1 MIHVAFVCLGNIC
14 RSPMAEAIMR
24 QRLQERGISDIK
36 VHSRGTGRWNLGEPP
51 HNGTQKILQKYH
63 IPYDGMFEP
72 DDDFDYI
79 IAMDQSNVDNIKQI
93 NPNLQGQLFKLL
105 EFSNMEESDVPDPY
119 YTNNFEGVF
128 EMVQSSCDNLID
140 YIVKDANLKER

>member
-63 IPYDGMFEP
+63 IPYDGMVSELFEP

-79 IAMDQSNVDNIKQI
+79 IELRENEDQEIRY
-93 NPNLQGQLFKLL
+93 
-105 EFSNMEESDVPDPY
+105 EEMKKH
-119 YTNNFEGVF
+119 T
-128 EMVQSSCDNLID
+128 VQSKNNLD
-140 YIVKDANLKER
+140 FGDPFGGGFGFFE

>member
-63 IPYDGMFEP
+63 IPYDGMVSELFEP

-119 YTNNFEGVF
+119 
-128 EMVQSSCDNLID
+128 
-140 YIVKDANLKER
+140 

>member
-51 HNGTQKILQKYH
+51 HNG
-63 IPYDGMFEP
+63 
-72 DDDFDYI
+72 
-79 IAMDQSNVDNIKQI
+79 
-93 NPNLQGQLFKLL
+93 
-105 EFSNMEESDVPDPY
+105 
-119 YTNNFEGVF
+119 
-128 EMVQSSCDNLID
+128 
-140 YIVKDANLKER
+140 